1 MIIKDTHF
9 SSIMSIELIRMNQC
23 CELRRKYV
31 YDSLVILSW
40 QNTYRSHFIGTPS
53 NIKNQGRQPSLGN
66 ISSSKRESEER
77 NESRFVGARNFF
89 SSLSGMTESGSG
101 NDTEYYEQD
110 YNEEAN
116 RVTRYRYK
124 NHRKAWV

>member
-1 MIIKDTHF
+1 MIVLLFHHDQ
-9 SSIMSIELIRMNQC
+9 E
-23 CELRRKYV
+23 
-31 YDSLVILSW
+31 
-40 QNTYRSHFIGTPS
+40 TYKSHFVGTPS
-53 NIKNQGRQPSLGN
+53 NMKNQGRQPSLGN
-66 ISSSKRESEER
+66 ISASKRESEER
-77 NESRFVGARNFF
+77 NESRFVGAKNFF

-124 NHRKAWV
+124 NHANIARFWKHLTT